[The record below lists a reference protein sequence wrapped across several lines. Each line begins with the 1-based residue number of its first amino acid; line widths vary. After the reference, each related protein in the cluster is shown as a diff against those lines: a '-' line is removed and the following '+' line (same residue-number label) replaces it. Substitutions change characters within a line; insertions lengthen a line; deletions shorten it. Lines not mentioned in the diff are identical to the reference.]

1 MILVN
6 PTYYGTVSDVAAI
19 AELLH
24 KKGKVLIVDEAHGA
38 HLKFC
43 AALPPDAVSCG
54 ADIVIQSTQAF
65 RGFYPELPAAYA
77 GNIGGK
83 KPCQKFLA
91 MSSTSS
97 PSYLLMMS
105 VENAVDEAC
114 EKGEAVFQAIAERW
128 DYYRKQVG
136 AGDCIALYTP
146 GESLP

>member
-1 MILVN
+1 M
-6 PTYYGTVSDVAAI
+6 Y
-19 AELLH
+19 
-24 KKGKVLIVDEAHGA
+24 KRQHGA

-54 ADIVIQSTQAF
+54 ADIVIQSTHKLLGAF
-65 RGFYPELPAAYA
+65 TQSSLLHMQGTLVERSRV
-77 GNIGGK
+77 K
-83 KPCQKFLA
+83 KFLA
-91 MSSTSS
+91 MLQSSS

-146 GESLP
+146 GEEMCIRDSNKKI